1 LALNREKKEELVE
14 AYAERLSRSNV
25 AIWANYRGVKAQQF
39 ETLRN
44 TLRPINAETMVV
56 KNTLMR
62 VALEQQDMPYDEQM
76 MEGPCAVTFVYD
88 DIASAARVVNNFARD
103 NEALFQLL
111 GGLVGGKVVDAAQV
125 RELVNLPSRDILL
138 ARVVGGIGAPISGFV
153 GTLSAMLRG
162 LVNVLDAHREQLE
175 GTAS

>member
-1 LALNREKKEELVE
+1 
-14 AYAERLSRSNV
+14 
-25 AIWANYRGVKAQQF
+25 
-39 ETLRN
+39 
-44 TLRPINAETMVV
+44 M
-56 KNTLMR
+56 
-62 VALEQQDMPYDEQM
+62 
-76 MEGPCAVTFVYD
+76 
-88 DIASAARVVNNFARD
+88 NNFARD

-153 GTLSAMLRG
+153 GTLSARLRG
-162 LVNVLDAHREQLE
+162 LANVLDAHREQLE